1 MDTRSRRS
9 DEMNRREAIGLL
21 GAGAGLG
28 LLSSSLASAGNAAM
42 WQAAASPARNVTFA
56 KGAIVRT
63 ILKDLSP
70 DALASGVTLFH
81 EHLSI
86 ELPPVQPTQQRP
98 ANAPAP
104 QTPATADV
112 NLIIEE
118 VKVAAKDGIT
128 CIVDGGHADMG
139 RRLEYLKQI
148 ANATGVHIVASGG
161 YYMERTY
168 PPELQTRSEDQIADD
183 LAREAG
189 ANRYGAFGEIGENPN
204 AAMSELERKVFRAV
218 GKAHVRSNIPIF
230 THNAYG
236 TGPNVPKDAGL
247 RQLDVLESAGVKPQH
262 VAIGHTCCLDDPE
275 AEIIKQIAK
284 RGAWVG
290 FDRVTTLERIVP
302 DDKRVKMVLAL
313 LDAGYTEQLL
323 LSSDFTGARTLEGP
337 LYGRTKTVFGAKL
350 RAAGVKDETLHAILF
365 DNPRRFLAFVP
376 KKSR

>member
-1 MDTRSRRS
+1 MGMHMRHPGG
-9 DEMNRREAIGLL
+9 MNRREAIGLL

-28 LLSSSLASAGNAAM
+28 LLSSARATAWSAGT
-42 WQAAASPARNVTFA
+42 WQAGAARASKVAFP

-63 ILKDLSP
+63 LLRDLSP

-86 ELPPVQPTQQRP
+86 ELPPAQPAQQRP

-104 QTPATADV
+104 QPPATSDV
-112 NLIIEE
+112 SLITEQ
-118 VKVAAKDGIT
+118 VKAAAKDGIT

-139 RRLEYLKQI
+139 RRLEYLKRI
-148 ANATGVHIVASGG
+148 ANETTVHIVASGG

-183 LAREAG
+183 LVREAG

-204 AAMSELERKVFRAV
+204 AAMSALERKVFRAV

-247 RQLDVLESAGVKPQH
+247 RQLDVLESAGVKPEH
-262 VAIGHTCCLDDPE
+262 IAIGHTCCLDDPE
-275 AEIIKQIAK
+275 ADIIKQIAK

-290 FDRVTTLERIVP
+290 FDRVTTLERIVS
-302 DDKRVKMVLAL
+302 DDKRVRMVLSL
-313 LDAGYTEQLL
+313 LDAGYGGQLL

-350 RAAGVKDETLHAILF
+350 REAGVKDEMLHAILF